1 MRKILAFLLAF
12 GMLIHSVP
20 AAFAAESVTS
30 QITAMPLGSNIEV
43 HLKNKQKVRGAKG
56 VVSNSGFLLVSAGA
70 SDRQIA
76 FDDVA
81 SVKQVNAKSHTTRNV
96 LIGVAIGVGV
106 LAIAIGVLAAKAG
119 IANY

>member
-20 AAFAAESVTS
+20 GVSAAENVTS
-30 QITAMPLGSNIEV
+30 QITAMPLGSNVEL

-56 VVSNSGFLLVSAGA
+56 ALSNSGFLLVNASAG
-70 SDRQIA
+70 DRQIA
-76 FDDVA
+76 FDDIA
-81 SVKQVNAKSHTTRNV
+81 SVKQVSGKSHTTRNV

-106 LAIAIGVLAAKAG
+106 LAIAIGVLAAKSG
-119 IANY
+119 LVYN